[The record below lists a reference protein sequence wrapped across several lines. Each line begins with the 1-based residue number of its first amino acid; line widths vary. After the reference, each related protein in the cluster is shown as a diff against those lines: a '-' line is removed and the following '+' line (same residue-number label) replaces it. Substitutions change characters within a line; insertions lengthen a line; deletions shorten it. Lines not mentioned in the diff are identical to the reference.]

1 MLWNRLPWLSKSVAG
16 GRRLFVNLDTC
27 QRYIY
32 LYICWFFCTKRT
44 SKSQRF
50 KRGGSTIVLNVKRF
64 HISAAFE
71 RGFDFK
77 HTKVLQPVFQL
88 KIGFM
93 YCIVYFVPAKSVDY
107 HPRYVTQ
114 RLLFLFKFSFSS
126 GEDGEL
132 PMPIQNY
139 KKITRITD
147 ECSLLDFWITEGS
160 RISHQ
165 NKCNGRYGGTWIL

>member
-1 MLWNRLPWLSKSVAG
+1 MPALHLSVH
-16 GRRLFVNLDTC
+16 LL
-27 QRYIY
+27 I
-32 LYICWFFCTKRT
+32 FCTKRT

-50 KRGGSTIVLNVKRF
+50 KRGGSTIILNVKRF

-114 RLLFLFKFSFSS
+114 RLLFKSKGFQ
-126 GEDGEL
+126 G
-132 PMPIQNY
+132 
-139 KKITRITD
+139 
-147 ECSLLDFWITEGS
+147 DFDRT
-160 RISHQ
+160 Q
-165 NKCNGRYGGTWIL
+165 